1 MSHSASTPEDHGRQ
15 NRLLY
20 TLALVFEALVLGALY
35 LFSRHF
41 S

>member
-1 MSHSASTPEDHGRQ
+1 MKHSPPTPELRQ
-15 NRLLY
+15 RRNRLLY
-20 TLALVFEALVLGALY
+20 TLALIVEAAVLGALY